1 MGPRGSPSPKDLVEA
16 CENLLGA
23 EGLQDEVRKLMGEEA
38 SRGETSNGKIQACGS
53 HCLSNLGSSLVEFGE
68 STRDCSPGHAGK
80 EGPHLAMSGESR
92 PSASQL
98 LAFSPG
104 KEQAA
109 GVWET

>member
-53 HCLSNLGSSLVEFGE
+53 HCVPKR
-68 STRDCSPGHAGK
+68 T
-80 EGPHLAMSGESR
+80 
-92 PSASQL
+92 
-98 LAFSPG
+98 
-104 KEQAA
+104 
-109 GVWET
+109 